1 MTPLSKGDRV
11 IYIPDHADGPDSKY
25 AEKGVVTQVRST
37 GVLVKYFDGSP
48 NAKHTKRRLLKRVEP
63 SAPYE

>member
-1 MTPLSKGDRV
+1 MTPLSEGDRV
-11 IYIPDHADGPDSKY
+11 IYVPDHADGPESEY
-25 AEKGVVTQVRST
+25 AEKGVVQQVRST

-48 NAKHTKRRLLKRVEP
+48 NAKHTKYDQLVRADP